1 MAFSICCDD
10 ISRKCEFKVY
20 GETEEEVLLK
30 FEEHIKTFHGI
41 SGLSIDIIDQFIRFI
56 REEKPA

>member
-41 SGLSIDIIDQFIRFI
+41 SGLTMGIINQFMKFI
-56 REEKPA
+56 CEEKPA

>member
-1 MAFSICCDD
+1 MAFSLSCDD

-20 GETEEEVLLK
+20 GETKEEVLLD

-41 SGLSIDIIDQFIRFI
+41 SGLSINVINQFLKFV